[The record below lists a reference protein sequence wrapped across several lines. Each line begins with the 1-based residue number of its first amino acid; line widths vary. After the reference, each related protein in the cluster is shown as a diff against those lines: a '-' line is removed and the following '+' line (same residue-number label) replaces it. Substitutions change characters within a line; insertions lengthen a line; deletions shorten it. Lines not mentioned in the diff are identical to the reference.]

1 MKIGYLEIYLIV
13 INLITFTAFGADKL
27 FAIKK
32 RSRISERTLL
42 LLSFV
47 GGSVGGLTAM
57 YIFWHKVRKL
67 KFTLAVPLMLILHV
81 AAFLYIKGFIQF

>member
-1 MKIGYLEIYLIV
+1 MKIGYLEIYLIAV
-13 INLITFTAFGADKL
+13 NLITFVTFGVDKL
-27 FAIKK
+27 AAVKG
-32 RSRISERTLL
+32 RRRIRERTLL
-42 LLSFV
+42 TLSFI

-81 AAFLYIKGFIQF
+81 AAFLYIKGFVQF

>member
-47 GGSVGGLTAM
+47 GGSVGGLSGM
-57 YIFWHKVRKL
+57 YLFWHKIRKL

-81 AAFLYIKGFIQF
+81 AAFLYIKGFVQF

>member
-1 MKIGYLEIYLIV
+1 MELGYLEIYLIA